1 MQSLWMLCA
10 TLMFAI
16 MAACVKLAAAYY
28 TTYEILLC
36 RGLFGVFFVLAL
48 IRINGGTLAT
58 RYMGKHIVRSIIGVT
73 SLWMSF
79 YAITLLPLAT
89 ATTLNYMSPIWI
101 ALILFAVD
109 LKRGKGSFDWG
120 LSATILL
127 SFIGVT
133 LLLRPSIHADEM
145 TGGLI
150 ALVSGVLTALAYIQV
165 KGLSQLGEP
174 EYRVVFY
181 FSLTGAITGL
191 AASLAHGTIPFWHN
205 HDPVGAALILTIGVT
220 ATLAQMT
227 LTRAYR
233 LGNTLLTANLQYS
246 GIIFSSLLSVLIWS
260 NTMDWMGWTGIAIIM
275 ASGILSTFHN
285 HRRNVATKRHQ
296 AASHKVNAS

>member
-10 TLMFAI
+10 TFLFAI
-16 MAACVKLAAAYY
+16 MAACVKLAADYY
-28 TTYEILLC
+28 STSEILVC
-36 RGLFGVFFVLAL
+36 RGLFGVLFVLAL
-48 IRINGGTLAT
+48 MRMNGGTLAT
-58 RYMGKHIVRSIIGVT
+58 PYAGKHIVRSIIGVT

-101 ALILFAVD
+101 ALILFAMD
-109 LKRGKGSFDWG
+109 YKQGKGGIDWK

-133 LLLRPSIHADEM
+133 LLLRPSIHADEI

-150 ALVSGVLTALAYIQV
+150 ALVSGILTALAYIQV
-165 KGLSQLGEP
+165 RGLSQLGEP

-181 FSLTGAITGL
+181 FSLTGAITGFI
-191 AASLAHGTIPFWHN
+191 ACIATGKIPFWHN
-205 HDPVGAALILTIGVT
+205 HDPVGIALILTIGIT

-260 NTMDWMGWTGIAIIM
+260 NTMDWMGWAGIAIILV
-275 ASGILSTFHN
+275 SGLLSTYHN
-285 HRRNVATKRHQ
+285 HRRTVAAKRALATTTRSQ
-296 AASHKVNAS
+296 ST

>member
-10 TLMFAI
+10 TFLFAI
-16 MAACVKLAAAYY
+16 MAACVKLAAGYY
-28 TTYEILLC
+28 STNEILLC
-36 RGLFGVFFVLAL
+36 RGLFGVLFVLAL
-48 IRINGGTLAT
+48 IRIKGGTLSTSYAS
-58 RYMGKHIVRSIIGVT
+58 KHIVRSIIGVT

-101 ALILFAVD
+101 ALILFSVD
-109 LKRGKGSFDWG
+109 FRKGQGRFEWG
-120 LSATILL
+120 MTSTIVL

-133 LLLRPSIHADEM
+133 LLLRPSIHADELA
-145 TGGLI
+145 GGLI
-150 ALVSGVLTALAYIQV
+150 ALISGVLTALAYIQV

-191 AASLAHGTIPFWHN
+191 VASLAQGIIPFWHN
-205 HDPVGAALILTIGVT
+205 HDPVGLALILTIGVT

-246 GIIFSSLLSVLIWS
+246 GIIFSSLLSVIIWS
-260 NTMDWMGWTGIAIIM
+260 NTMDWMGWSGIAIIM

-285 HRRNVATKRHQ
+285 HRRTQ
-296 AASHKVNAS
+296 AAKKKHAPKNKVHAS

>member
-58 RYMGKHIVRSIIGVT
+58 QYAGKHIVRSIIGVV

-101 ALILFAVD
+101 ALILFSVD
-109 LKRGKGSFDWG
+109 FKRGKGSFDLG
-120 LSATILL
+120 LAATILL

-150 ALVSGVLTALAYIQV
+150 ALISGVLTALAYIQV

-285 HRRNVATKRHQ
+285 HRRNIATKRRQ